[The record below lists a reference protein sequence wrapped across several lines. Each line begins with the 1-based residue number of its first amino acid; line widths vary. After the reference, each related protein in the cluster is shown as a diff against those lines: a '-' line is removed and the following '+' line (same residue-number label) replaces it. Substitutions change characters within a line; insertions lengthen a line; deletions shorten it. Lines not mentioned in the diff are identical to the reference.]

1 MNPLLNA
8 LLPLALAFILFSL
21 GLGLVVDDFRRVLRH
36 RQAVAVGLICQ
47 IGLLPV
53 IAFALAALFRLPPE
67 MAIGLVILGACP
79 GGMTSGLLTH
89 LARGDTALSVTL
101 TAVSSVATVFTLP
114 LVVAA
119 AVAQFSGGHVEIG
132 LSLADTVKRLFILT
146 TLPVVLGMSLR
157 HFFSRVTERVLPWV
171 GRAANLCFA
180 VIAIGTF
187 VSQWPALRDNAAIVG
202 SAALALNVL
211 TMSVAWWVGQRCRV
225 DRGGRIAIAMECG
238 LQNAALGIFVA
249 NNLLNQPVLAIPSV
263 VYALLMNFTA
273 LALVLWARGLVGA
286 GAACASKRG

>member
-8 LLPLALAFILFSL
+8 LLPLALAFIIFSL
-21 GLGLVVDDFRRVLRH
+21 GLGLVVDDFRRVFRH

-47 IGLLPV
+47 IGLLPL
-53 IAFALAALFRLPPE
+53 IAFALAAIFRLPPE
-67 MAIGLVILGACP
+67 MAVGLVILGACP

-114 LVVAA
+114 LVVSV
-119 AVAQFSGGHVEIG
+119 AVAQFAGGHAEIG
-132 LSLADTVKRLFILT
+132 LSLLDTVKRLFVLT
-146 TLPVVLGMSLR
+146 TLPVALGMSLR
-157 HFFSRVTERVLPWV
+157 HFFPAFTERVQPWV
-171 GRAANLCFA
+171 SRAANLCFA
-180 VIAIGTF
+180 VIVVGTF
-187 VSQWPALRDNAAIVG
+187 VSQWPALRDHATIVG
-202 SAALALNVL
+202 PAALALNVL
-211 TMSVAWWVGQRCRV
+211 TMGIAWWVGQRCRV

-263 VYALLMNFTA
+263 VYALLMNVTA
-273 LALVLWARGLVGA
+273 LALVIWARR
-286 GAACASKRG
+286 ASVLDDAWAWRS